1 MGMQM
6 RRQPSSPIKEYAQNG
21 VSRSLFALVVSLSL
35 PAAAWAQNAPSAAKA
50 DHAAS
55 YYYFTLAHFYAD
67 LAGSVG
73 NRGEYVT
80 KAIENYK
87 AAIKSDP
94 DSAVLSEELSELY
107 FATGRFREAQNDA
120 EDALK
125 QNPNDLNAHRLL
137 AKIYTRLIGE
147 GGQGRIDEAMLK
159 RTIEEYQKITSL
171 DPKDAD
177 SWVML
182 GNLLKVAQNSVDSRK
197 AYEKALEAEPDN
209 EDALT
214 RLAMIYADAG
224 DNQKAADALR
234 KATEKAPTQ
243 RSLEALVGVY
253 EQLREFDLAVETIKR
268 AVDLNPP
275 NATELR
281 HHLAQDYIFGNHLS
295 DALETYQSL
304 IDDDSSDIQ
313 SYLGMSKIYRQQ
325 RNFAK
330 AHEILAKARAVE
342 PASIEVRYS
351 EASLLDAEGKTTEAT
366 QAVKDILASTAKKS
380 YNTQER
386 QARIGLL
393 ESLAAMYR
401 NADQTEQAVD
411 AFRQMID
418 VDSDKAS
425 LVSAS
430 ITDTY
435 RQAKLFPKAEQES
448 DAAIK
453 KWPTDRIVVLTR
465 ASLLADLGKTE
476 EAASSVKKLL
486 DGKNDRE
493 TYVALA
499 QVYDK
504 GKKFGEVGK
513 ALDAAE
519 KLAQND
525 DDHVNIYFLRGA
537 MYERMKNV
545 ESAEV
550 EFQKV
555 LKIDPDNAGALN
567 YIGYM
572 LADRN
577 MRLEEALKLIQ
588 KALDKDPENGA
599 YLDSLGWAY
608 YRLGRYSEADDT
620 LRRAVDKTPKD
631 PTVHDHYADTL
642 LKENKIKEAVVQL
655 QASMKEWETSPP
667 ADYDAQ
673 EAGKV
678 KSKLEAAKTR
688 LSKETA
694 KK

>member
-1 MGMQM
+1 M
-6 RRQPSSPIKEYAQNG
+6 RIRPSLTFKECVNTG
-21 VSRSLFALVVSLSL
+21 VSRALFALVVSLSV
-35 PAAAWAQNAPSAAKA
+35 PGAAWAQNAPNTKT

-73 NRGEYVT
+73 NRGEYVS

-87 AAIKSDP
+87 AAIKADP
-94 DSAVLSEELSELY
+94 ESPVLSEELSELY
-107 FATGRFREAQNDA
+107 FATGRFKEAQNDA
-120 EDALK
+120 EEALK
-125 QNPNDLNAHRLL
+125 QNANDLNAHRLL
-137 AKIYTRLIGE
+137 ARIYTRQIGE
-147 GGQGRIDEAMLK
+147 GGQGRIDEAMLRK
-159 RTIEEYQKITSL
+159 TIEEYQKITSI

-182 GNLLKVAQNSVDSRK
+182 GRLLKVSQNSVDSRK

-214 RLAMIYADAG
+214 GLAMIYADAG

-243 RSLEALVGVY
+243 RSLEALAGVY
-253 EQLREFDLAVETIKR
+253 EQLRQFDLAVETIKR
-268 AVDLNPP
+268 ELELNPP

-281 HHLAQDYIFGNHLS
+281 RELAQDYIFGNHLN
-295 DALETYQSL
+295 DALEVYQGL
-304 IDDDSSDIQ
+304 VDDDANDVQ
-313 SYLGMSKIYRQQ
+313 SYLGMSRIYRQQ

-330 AHEILAKARAVE
+330 AHEVLTKAHGVE
-342 PASIEVRYS
+342 PTSIEIRYA
-351 EASLLDAEGKTTEAT
+351 EASLLDAEGKTSEAA

-380 YNTQER
+380 YSAQER

-401 NADQTEQAVD
+401 NADQTDQAVD
-411 AFRQMID
+411 AFRQMTD
-418 VDSDKAS
+418 VDPDKAH

-430 ITDTY
+430 VTDTY
-435 RQAKLFPKAEQES
+435 REAKMFPKAEQES

-453 KWPTDRIVVLTR
+453 KWPGDRIVVLTR
-465 ASLLADLGKTE
+465 ASLLADLGKTD
-476 EAASSVKKLL
+476 EAANSVKKLL
-486 DGKNDRE
+486 DGKNDKD
-493 TYVALA
+493 TYVRLA

-504 GKKFGEVGK
+504 GKKFGEVAK
-513 ALDAAE
+513 ALDSAE

-525 DDHVNIYFLRGA
+525 DDRVNIWFLRGA

-545 ESAEV
+545 DSAET

-555 LKIDPDNAGALN
+555 LKVDPDNAGALN

-577 MRLEEALKLIQ
+577 MRLEEALKFIQ

-655 QASMKEWETSPP
+655 EASMKEWGSSPP

>member
-1 MGMQM
+1 MQM
-6 RRQPSSPIKEYAQNG
+6 RVRLLPTIQK
-21 VSRSLFALVVSLSL
+21 RALSGAGRGLSALIISLSL
-35 PAAAWAQNAPSAAKA
+35 SGTAHAQAVAAKS
-50 DHAAS
+50 DHASA

-87 AAIKSDP
+87 AAIKADP
-94 DSAVLSEELSELY
+94 ESAMLSEELSELY
-107 FATGRFREAQNDA
+107 FATGRFREAQTDA
-120 EDALK
+120 EEALK
-125 QNPNDLNAHRLL
+125 QNANDLNAHRLL
-137 AKIYTRLIGE
+137 AKIYTRQIGE

-159 RTIEEYQKITSL
+159 RTIEEYQKITTI

-182 GNLLKVAQNSVDSRK
+182 GRLLKVSQNSVDSRK

-214 RLAMIYADAG
+214 GLAMIYADSG
-224 DNQKAADALR
+224 DNKKAADALR
-234 KATEKAPTQ
+234 KASEKAPTQ
-243 RSLEALVGVY
+243 RSLEALAAVY
-253 EQLREFDLAVETIKR
+253 DQLREFDLAAETRKR
-268 AVDLNPP
+268 ELELNPP
-275 NATELR
+275 NAAEVR
-281 HHLAQDYIFGNHLS
+281 RDLAQDYIFANKLS
-295 DALETYQSL
+295 DALQVYQGM
-304 IDDDSSDIQ
+304 IDDDANDVQ
-313 SYLGMSKIYRQQ
+313 AYLGMSKIYRQQ

-330 AHEILAKARAVE
+330 AHEVLTKAKGVE
-342 PASIEVRYS
+342 PASIEIRYN
-351 EASLLDAEGKTTEAT
+351 EASLLDAEGKTSEAA
-366 QAVKDILASTAKKS
+366 QAVKDILASTAKKN
-380 YNTQER
+380 YNAQER
-386 QARIGLL
+386 QARMGLL

-401 NADQTEQAVD
+401 NSDQAELAVET
-411 AFRQMID
+411 FRQMIE
-418 VDSDKAS
+418 VDPDKAN

-430 ITDTY
+430 ITETY
-435 RQAKLFPKAEQES
+435 RQAKMLPKAEQES
-448 DAAIK
+448 DSAIK
-453 KWPTDRIVVLTR
+453 KWPGDRNIILAR
-465 ASLLADLGKTE
+465 ASLLADLGKNDD
-476 EAASSVKKLL
+476 AANSVKRLL
-486 DGKNDRE
+486 DGKMDKE
-493 TYVALA
+493 TYIALA

-504 GKKFGEVGK
+504 GKKFGEVAK

-525 DDHVNIYFLRGA
+525 DDRVNIWFLRGA
-537 MYERMKNV
+537 MFERQKNV
-545 ESAEV
+545 ESAEA

-555 LKIDPDNAGALN
+555 LKVDPDNAGALN

-577 MRLEEALKLIQ
+577 MRLEEALRFIQ
-588 KALDKDPENGA
+588 KALEKDPENGA
-599 YLDSLGWAY
+599 YLDSLGWAF

-642 LKENKIKEAVVQL
+642 LKENKIKEAVAQL
-655 QASMKEWETSPP
+655 QASVKEWETSTP

-673 EAGKV
+673 EANKV

>member
-1 MGMQM
+1 MQM
-6 RRQPSSPIKEYAQNG
+6 RAGLLPLNKERAQYG
-21 VSRSLFALVVSLSL
+21 VIRALSAFLIALWLS
-35 PAAAWAQNAPSAAKA
+35 PAASAQNAPAKA
-50 DHAAS
+50 DHASA

-87 AAIKSDP
+87 AAIKADP
-94 DSAVLSEELSELY
+94 ESPVLSEELSELY

-120 EDALK
+120 EEALK

-137 AKIYTRLIGE
+137 ARIYTRQIGE

-159 RTIEEYQKITSL
+159 KTIEEYQKITSI

-182 GNLLKVAQNSVDSRK
+182 GRLLKVAQNSVDARK
-197 AYEKALEAEPDN
+197 SYEKALEAEPDN

-214 RLAMIYADAG
+214 GLAMIYADMG
-224 DNQKAADALR
+224 DNQKAAEALR
-234 KATEKAPTQ
+234 KAADKAPTQ
-243 RSLEALVGVY
+243 RSLEALAGVY
-253 EQLREFDLAVETIKR
+253 EQMKEFDLAAETIKR
-268 AVDLNPP
+268 ALELNPP
-275 NATELR
+275 NATELKR
-281 HHLAQDYIFGNHLS
+281 ALAQDYVFGNKLN
-295 DALETYQSL
+295 DALEVYQGL
-304 IDDDSSDIQ
+304 IDDDSSDAQ
-313 SYLGMSKIYRQQ
+313 AYLRMSQIYRQQ

-330 AHEILAKARAVE
+330 AHEAATKALALE
-342 PASIEVRYS
+342 PTSIEMRYND
-351 EASLLDAEGKTTEAT
+351 ASLLEAEGKTAEAA
-366 QAVKDILASTAKKS
+366 QAVKDILASTAKRS
-380 YNTQER
+380 YNAQDRE
-386 QARIGLL
+386 QRIGLL
-393 ESLAAMYR
+393 EFLAAMYS
-401 NADQTEQAVD
+401 NSDQTDAAVET
-411 AFRQMID
+411 FRQMTEVNPD
-418 VDSDKAS
+418 LAPR
-425 LVSAS
+425 VSAS
-430 ITDTY
+430 VTDTY
-435 RQAKLFPKAEQES
+435 RQGKNFPKAEQEA

-453 KWPTDRIVVLTR
+453 KWPTDRNVILAR
-465 ASLLADLGKTE
+465 ASLLADLGKTD
-476 EAASSVKKLL
+476 EAANSVKKLL
-486 DGKNDRE
+486 DGKTDKE
-493 TYVALA
+493 TYIRLA

-504 GKKFGEVGK
+504 GKKFGEVAK

-525 DDHVNIYFLRGA
+525 DDRLNVWFLRGA

-555 LKIDPDNAGALN
+555 LKVDPDNAGALN

-577 MRLEEALKLIQ
+577 LRLEESLKLIQ

-608 YRLGRYSEADDT
+608 FRLGRYTEAEDT
-620 LRRAVDKTPKD
+620 LRRAVDKTPRD
-631 PTVHDHYADTL
+631 PTVHDHYAETL
-642 LKENKIKEAVVQL
+642 LKEDKLKEAVVQL
-655 QASMKEWETSPP
+655 QASMKEWESSPP

-678 KSKLEAAKTR
+678 KSKLEAAKSR